1 MLRIVTLFASALLL
15 TSVAPSVAQP
25 ESEAGRLAESPLPG
39 AAQVI
44 AKLNELDAFQQS
56 ASDRTS
62 AFGRAD
68 LTSAAAMRTDAA
80 TRRARALVELQ
91 TRTGLKAEPASKQS
105 LGRETMLTRV
115 DPADGPSFVRQ
126 FYAAQ
131 VAEYESTITILTKYL
146 QSPDNAELQRFVS
159 AELGLLQNELADMK
173 AALATK

>member
-68 LTSAAAMRTDAA
+68 LTSAAMRTDAA
-80 TRRARALVELQ
+80 TRRARAVVELQ

-105 LGRETMLTRV
+105 LGRETMLTGV